1 MSIPDTQLTEQVE
14 AALRRVE
21 DPRMEMNVFEAGL
34 VEDVQVDD
42 GDVVV
47 EVALDEFGP
56 QTGTGVT
63 RAILAAVSNVEGVE
77 GAHVEQA
84 SAPSLD
90 EPVAMEQVDTVIAVA
105 STKGGVGKSTVATQ
119 LACALS
125 ADADADVALFDADVY
140 GPNVPSLL
148 GVEGPIRA
156 DEEDRAVPVS
166 AGPLQVMSVG
176 LMTEGEGPLAWR
188 GAMVHDALTELF
200 ETTAWDDPDVMV
212 VDLPPGTGDV
222 ALTTLQEVPVDGV
235 VFVTTPF
242 HTSVED
248 TRRSLDLFEE
258 NGVPV
263 LGAVVNMDHFT
274 CDCGREHDL
283 FPRGDVADALDV
295 PVLARIP
302 FAHEFQERPT
312 PGEAPEAFADLAAA
326 VDAAAADVDRIDVP
340 DDAVDLR
347 GQPPERRYDL
357 VREAVEERADG
368 ESVYLVSDRDPA
380 PAGEFVVELLGES
393 GDPADV
399 LSEFAVERRGPDEWV
414 LAATP

>member
-1 MSIPDTQLTEQVE
+1 MSVPDTQLSEQVE

-34 VEDVQVDD
+34 VEAIDVDD
-42 GDVVV
+42 GDVTV
-47 EVALDEFGP
+47 EVALSEFGP
-56 QTGTGVT
+56 EAGTGVT
-63 RAILAAVSNVEGVE
+63 RAVLAAVSDVDGVD
-77 GAHVEQA
+77 GAHVEPA
-84 SAPSLD
+84 STPSMD
-90 EPVAMEQVDTVIAVA
+90 EPVGMEEVDTVIAVA

-119 LACALS
+119 LACAL
-125 ADADADVALFDADVY
+125 AGETDAALFDADVY
-140 GPNVPSLL
+140 GPNVPSML
-148 GVEGPIRA
+148 GVDGPIRA
-156 DEEDRAVPVS
+156 DADDRAVPVT

-200 ETTAWDDPDVMV
+200 ETTAWDDPDVAV

-263 LGAVVNMDHFT
+263 LGAVVNMDHFA

-283 FPRGDVADALDV
+283 FPRGDIAEALDV
-295 PVLARIP
+295 PILAELP
-302 FAHEFQERPT
+302 FSHDLQRQPT
-312 PGEAPEAFADLAAA
+312 PGDAPEAFVDLAHEVREA
-326 VDAAAADVDRIDVP
+326 VAEYDRIDVP

-347 GQPPERRYDL
+347 GQPPERRFDL
-357 VREAVEERADG
+357 VREAFEARDPDEPFHV
-368 ESVYLVSDRDPA
+368 VSDRDPA
-380 PAGEFVVELLGES
+380 PAGEFLVELVGEA
-393 GDPADV
+393 GDPDDV
-399 LSEFAVERRGPDEWV
+399 FAEFAVQRHGVDQWV
-414 LAATP
+414 LRAVHR